1 MLRNGR
7 VVGKEG
13 ERLSVCFERPEMCA
27 KCGACMGRSH
37 QTLVTVAGD
46 AEIGDTV
53 DVEMADAQVVKA
65 SAAAYL
71 VPLVGLLGGLLLAS
85 LCTKNELF
93 IAAAGALGLGL
104 SWVVQTAIDRSLR
117 RKQSW
122 QPRLIAVHKE
132 EQHVGNQGN
141 QG

>member
-7 VVGKEG
+7 VVGKEDDK
-13 ERLSVCFERPEMCA
+13 LSVCFERPEMCA
-27 KCGACMGRSH
+27 KCGACMGRPR
-37 QTLVTVAGD
+37 QTLVTVVGD

-71 VPLVGLLGGLLLAS
+71 VPLIGLLGGLLLAS
-85 LCTKNELF
+85 LCTANELYV
-93 IAAAGALGLGL
+93 AAAGVLGLGL
-104 SWVVQTAIDRSLR
+104 AWVVQTAIDRSLR

-122 QPRLIAVHKE
+122 QPRLVAVHKE
-132 EQHVGNQGN
+132 EKHG
-141 QG
+141 